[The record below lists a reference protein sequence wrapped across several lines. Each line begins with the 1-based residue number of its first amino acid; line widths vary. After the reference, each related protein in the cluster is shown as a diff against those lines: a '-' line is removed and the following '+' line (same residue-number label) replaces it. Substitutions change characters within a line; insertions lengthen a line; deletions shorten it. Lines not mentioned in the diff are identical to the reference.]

1 MDVLSEYGTM
11 DVMLA
16 GIISHSIER
25 ELDSVI
31 NGPKGHQGTQ
41 SLPNRE
47 SSSQENEIRYIEKKM
62 GQLGK
67 KVFQSLSIYCL
78 TK

>member
-1 MDVLSEYGTM
+1 MDILSEYGTM
-11 DVMLA
+11 DVML
-16 GIISHSIER
+16 GGNNSSSIER
-25 ELDSVI
+25 ELDSII
-31 NGPKGHQGTQ
+31 NGPEGHQGTQ

-47 SSSQENEIRYIEKKM
+47 GSSQENEIRDIEKM